1 LGSRSFGCL
10 GALEHLGDSLQLLD
24 GFGSFQFHQFMA
36 IAGFHPADAE
46 IGNQK
51 PNHVIRVEVGD
62 EGGPVTI
69 PAITAHIAS
78 GSNASALKAFGE
90 SLKTHHQVVNHR
102 SVLLG

>member
-1 LGSRSFGCL
+1 VVC
-10 GALEHLGDSLQLLD
+10 
-24 GFGSFQFHQFMA
+24 
-36 IAGFHPADAE
+36 
-46 IGNQK
+46 
-51 PNHVIRVEVGD
+51 VEVGD